1 MEEDK
6 VAGKVIQVLMST
18 YNGDEYLKEQIDS
31 ILAQDCEKK
40 AGTKLKLLI
49 RDDGS
54 KDGTQKILGE
64 YAKKYPETIEWYQ
77 GQNVGVIKSFF
88 DLVVKSD
95 EKADYYAFSDQD
107 DYWHKDKLS
116 AGITN
121 IDKMSKEKDTKKNMP
136 LLYCCSPMLVDENL
150 KELNNEMTRKLKKP
164 AFENA
169 VVENIV
175 TGCTLVMN
183 KTLRDMA
190 KAHQPEFTVMHDWW
204 FYLLASCYGKVY
216 YDMEQ
221 HISYRQHGSNTVGYN
236 VSKTKEFKD
245 RLKRFKRNRRNIS
258 RQLSEFVHIHEKY
271 RKDTSCFK
279 TTANN
284 KVDDISQK
292 NVAKS
297 HEKETTVPLNEEILK
312 SSSVKSKIVMAKKLA
327 EYRGNIKY
335 LPKRMTLVKEAG
347 IYRQRKTDNRIFKL
361 ILILGSY

>member
-1 MEEDK
+1 M
-6 VAGKVIQVLMST
+6 
-18 YNGDEYLKEQIDS
+18 
-31 ILAQDCEKK
+31 
-40 AGTKLKLLI
+40 
-49 RDDGS
+49 
-54 KDGTQKILGE
+54 
-64 YAKKYPETIEWYQ
+64 
-77 GQNVGVIKSFF
+77 
-88 DLVVKSD
+88 VKSD

-183 KTLRDMA
+183 KTLRNMA

-271 RKDTSCFK
+271 RKDASCFK
-279 TTANN
+279 IT
-284 KVDDISQK
+284 DI
-292 NVAKS
+292 
-297 HEKETTVPLNEEILK
+297 ETTVPLNEEILK
-312 SSSVKSKIVMAKKLA
+312 SSSVKSKIVMAKRLA

-361 ILILGSY
+361 ILISGSY

>member
-1 MEEDK
+1 M
-6 VAGKVIQVLMST
+6 AGKVIQVLMST
-18 YNGDEYLKEQIDS
+18 YNGEEYLKEQIDS
-31 ILAQDCEKK
+31 ILAQDCEEK
-40 AGTKLKLLI
+40 ADTGLKLLI

-54 KDGTQKILGE
+54 KDGTQKILEE

-136 LLYCCSPMLVDENL
+136 LLYCCSPLLVDENL
-150 KELNNEMTRKLKKP
+150 KELNNEMTRKPKKP

-183 KTLRDMA
+183 KTLRNMA
-190 KAHQPEFTVMHDWW
+190 KAYQPEFTVMHDWW

-245 RLKRFKRNRRNIS
+245 RLKRFKKNRRNIS
-258 RQLSEFVHIHEKY
+258 RQLSEFVCIYGKY
-271 RKDTSCFK
+271 REDAADFK
-279 TTANN
+279 ATDIETADNN
-284 KVDDISQK
+284 KADDMLQK

-297 HEKETTVPLNEEILK
+297 HEMEKTVPLNEEILK
-312 SSSVKSKIVMAKKLA
+312 SSSVKSKIAMAKRLA

-335 LPKRMTLVKEAG
+335 LPKRMTLVKKAG

-361 ILILGSY
+361 ILISGSY